1 MKYYPILFLLLTW
14 LGSITPIW
22 AQLNDPNDLKGYYPF
37 NGNPND
43 ESGNDQNGVVFGG
56 MALGNDRNGFINSAY
71 LFDGTDDYIALN
83 TIGGLG
89 QRLTIA
95 AWVNITSNATATN
108 TLFSFGSTG
117 AGDEISIKIQGGKV
131 VVDQSLGSTDETG
144 LVIGYN
150 TWVHLA
156 VTVDNSSRDVVVYVN
171 GTEVEEIS
179 NIISN
184 NGAMGNAFIGVDRAL
199 DHDFFQGSMEDV
211 RIYDRDL
218 PSNLMDNLYELD
230 SASNNGG
237 QQISVWTTES
247 GGVFYEQGKVRIGDV
262 STPDGYKLYVE
273 QGLLAERVKISLKS
287 TGDWAD
293 YVFAPDYTLRSLP
306 EVEAYI
312 RTHQHLPGIPSAES
326 LVETGIDLG
335 TINAKLLEKIEELTL
350 YVIQQN
356 QELTRLKERQ
366 SQLEQAIKP

>member
-1 MKYYPILFLLLTW
+1 
-14 LGSITPIW
+14 
-22 AQLNDPNDLKGYYPF
+22 
-37 NGNPND
+37 
-43 ESGNDQNGVVFGG
+43 
-56 MALGNDRNGFINSAY
+56 
-71 LFDGTDDYIALN
+71 
-83 TIGGLG
+83 
-89 QRLTIA
+89 
-95 AWVNITSNATATN
+95 
-108 TLFSFGSTG
+108 
-117 AGDEISIKIQGGKV
+117 
-131 VVDQSLGSTDETG
+131 
-144 LVIGYN
+144 
-150 TWVHLA
+150 
-156 VTVDNSSRDVVVYVN
+156 
-171 GTEVEEIS
+171 
-179 NIISN
+179 
-184 NGAMGNAFIGVDRAL
+184 
-199 DHDFFQGSMEDV
+199 
-211 RIYDRDL
+211 
-218 PSNLMDNLYELD
+218 
-230 SASNNGG
+230 GG

-293 YVFAPDYTLRSLP
+293 YVFAPDYTLPSLP

-366 SQLEQAIKP
+366 SQLEQALKP